1 MFSAVGRLIA
11 TLLLG
16 VFVPRH
22 VEGFAGAGG
31 GLAEVV
37 QDPGDVLGGELIMAW
52 LQKGWKMGAQSDR
65 GSDMKGERVVF
76 VEGETIRA
84 ARGWTTLRHKYGDT
98 WGLEVRGLYQVWTR
112 RRISGSSAFVLSTR
126 QNLQ

>member
-16 VFVPRH
+16 VFVARH

-65 GSDMKGERVVF
+65 GSDMKGERGGYRRGGDR
-76 VEGETIRA
+76 EGGGFG
-84 ARGWTTLRHKYGDT
+84 RG
-98 WGLEVRGLYQVWTR
+98 R
-112 RRISGSSAFVLSTR
+112 RPERD
-126 QNLQ
+126 